1 MATKSSQGQ
10 QEAAMS
16 DQTIK
21 IICDARRAGKS
32 EPADLHD
39 QSGHH
44 RYYGSSVENG
54 GERIVETRRGK
65 RPSVLAPFG
74 F

>member
-1 MATKSSQGQ
+1 MATKSDQGTIGGGNVG
-10 QEAAMS
+10 
-16 DQTIK
+16 QTIK

-39 QSGHH
+39 QAGHH

-54 GERIVETRRGK
+54 GERIVESRRGK
-65 RPSVLAPFG
+65 RPSVLTIFG

>member
-1 MATKSSQGQ
+1 
-10 QEAAMS
+10 MS
-16 DQTIK
+16 GHTIK
-21 IICDARRAGKS
+21 IICDAGRAAQS

-44 RYYGSSVENG
+44 RYYGSSAENG
-54 GERIVETRRGK
+54 GERIVESRRGK
-65 RPSVLAPFG
+65 RPRAQNICG

>member
-1 MATKSSQGQ
+1 
-10 QEAAMS
+10 MS
-16 DQTIK
+16 GHTIKTNCK
-21 IICDARRAGKS
+21 IICDARRAAQL

-44 RYYGSSVENG
+44 RYYGSLVENG
-54 GERIVETRRGK
+54 GDRITESRRGK
-65 RPSVLAPFG
+65 RPRALNVCG

>member
-1 MATKSSQGQ
+1 
-10 QEAAMS
+10 MS
-16 DQTIK
+16 GHTIK

-39 QSGHH
+39 QAGHH
-44 RYYGSSVENG
+44 RYYGSSAEGG
-54 GERIVETRRGK
+54 GERIVESRRGK
-65 RPSVLAPFG
+65 RPSVLARFG